1 MEWAPSGASCILIGQ
16 MAASLLAHGA
26 LESWR
31 SQRLGVLLTPPTDPS
46 QCIAPQPPA
55 GAASGQEPAR
65 GLGFRIYL
73 SPSFNL
79 LPALEGGGALGT
91 APGLAP
97 SLSASAL
104 SEVQKL
110 QAGMWEQLRK
120 ASWCPSL
127 DWGWDRPTAAQAL
140 PSALQLTS
148 EPEARPGWWLPQ
160 APIPPTP
167 EERAGLAGCPSW
179 GLFLCGGGTLFS
191 RPWLLLGT
199 PCPQRQALLS
209 PLKPVGTCVPE
220 CSLAVVSGL
229 RTRTQASLKVMGG
242 PGTRTLAVSPGPAW
256 TC

>member
-79 LPALEGGGALGT
+79 LPALEGGALWAQPQAWLLHSLHQLCLRSRSSRRGCGNSSERLPGALPWTGVGT
-91 APGLAP
+91 GRPQLRPYPQPSSSHQSLRPDQAGGCPRPRFPPHQSRGLALLAAP
-97 SLSASAL
+97 PGAS
-104 SEVQKL
+104 S
-110 QAGMWEQLRK
+110 
-120 ASWCPSL
+120 
-127 DWGWDRPTAAQAL
+127 
-140 PSALQLTS
+140 
-148 EPEARPGWWLPQ
+148 
-160 APIPPTP
+160 
-167 EERAGLAGCPSW
+167 
-179 GLFLCGGGTLFS
+179 CGGGTLFS

-242 PGTRTLAVSPGPAW
+242 PGTRTLAISPGPAW